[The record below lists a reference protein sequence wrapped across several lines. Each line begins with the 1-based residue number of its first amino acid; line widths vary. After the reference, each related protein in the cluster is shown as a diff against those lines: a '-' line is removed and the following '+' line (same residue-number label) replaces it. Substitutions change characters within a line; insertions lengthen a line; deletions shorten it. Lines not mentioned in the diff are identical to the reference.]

1 MLKGVYRMNE
11 NTWLIGKIADVVD
24 RFQFHKEKVRS
35 DNPIITEFAKKMCE
49 IELYEMWML
58 TQRNK

>member
-1 MLKGVYRMNE
+1 MNE